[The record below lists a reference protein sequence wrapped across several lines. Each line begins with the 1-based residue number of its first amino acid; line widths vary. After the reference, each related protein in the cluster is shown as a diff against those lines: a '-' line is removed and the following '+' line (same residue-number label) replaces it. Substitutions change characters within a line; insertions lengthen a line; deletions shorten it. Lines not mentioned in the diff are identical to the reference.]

1 MNCGPHVAGVSV
13 LVCAGEQ
20 VHPYHPAISSQV
32 FSGQE
37 CVCSPG
43 SAGSQQLPPMH
54 PRVETTQASAG
65 SGSPWLSGHEQVV
78 GDGSLMTALPA
89 HMDPTLEASSER
101 SQMQNGQAV
110 GGVPHSL
117 MLVHQ

>member
-1 MNCGPHVAGVSV
+1 MLPGTCRVTAAPSNAPQGGDDPSVRWQWKPLAKWPRAGR
-13 LVCAGEQ
+13 GRR
-20 VHPYHPAISSQV
+20 Y
-32 FSGQE
+32 
-37 CVCSPG
+37 
-43 SAGSQQLPPMH
+43 
-54 PRVETTQASAG
+54 TQ
-65 SGSPWLSGHEQVV
+65 
-78 GDGSLMTALPA
+78 GSLMTALPA